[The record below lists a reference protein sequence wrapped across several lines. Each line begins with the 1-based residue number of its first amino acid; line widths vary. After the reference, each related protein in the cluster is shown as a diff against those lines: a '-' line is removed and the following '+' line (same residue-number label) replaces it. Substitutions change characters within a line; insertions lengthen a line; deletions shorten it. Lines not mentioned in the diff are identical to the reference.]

1 MLTSRRRGR
10 FWRHCACT
18 IAVAP
23 ALVATFLGAQAVGQ
37 DLYDHPSLAVDPR
50 THTAA
55 IRSLAVDLDG
65 RFAITGG
72 SDRTIRIW
80 SAADG
85 KLLRTIWIPV
95 GPDPVGNV
103 YTVAVS
109 ADGSTVAAG
118 GWMERLD
125 GGTPIYLFDRASG
138 AMIGRIHD
146 DLPDVVHFLTFSP
159 DGRYLAAALG
169 GKNGIRVFDRDKQWG
184 EAFRDVYDG
193 ESYGAAFAPDG
204 RLATTTYASNG
215 TIRLYDSNFHLVGKP
230 VQAPS
235 GKFPSHIAFSPDGRL
250 LAVGYDFVAA
260 IDILDGKSLGGAP
273 GPIPVNLPPAPW
285 PDGLSEVAWSR
296 DGRTWFAAR
305 SADTKQNVVLAW
317 DRAGLGKERRLSLC
331 DQAAAV
337 GLGALP
343 DGRILVS
350 SVKPCLSA
358 MSPEGKVA
366 WTVASPLADFRDQ
379 TDDLRISAD
388 GKVVDFGFGD
398 AANSRLRFDVRSLRL
413 MSSALNHG
421 LTFAP
426 NRQGLAI
433 ASWRNGQSPTLAGNP
448 IRIEQYDQSRS
459 LAIARDSKRFFLG
472 SSFALASYDDA
483 GAVKWR
489 RETRAEIWAV
499 NASRSGRIVVAAY
512 GDGTIRWHRADDGRE
527 LLALQVLA
535 NKTDWVLWT
544 PEGFYEATPGAE
556 DVLKWVV
563 NHGPDSAATTVSVS
577 AIARLHRPD
586 ALTLVLDELETARAL
601 GIADVAAARLSVQIA
616 TGSAKPPGAVL
627 HVLAVGIDDFG
638 DKAGG
643 LHLDYAVDDARDVA
657 AALLASQKSAPGKAT
672 LYADVSL
679 QYLPDD
685 RAGRTAILEAMDT
698 MAQSMRTS
706 GSDQD
711 VAVILISSHG
721 EMIQGQFYLVPYGF
735 DVRTPTAMETSAIS
749 ADEFARKVKALAARG
764 KVLLLLD
771 ACHSGAVGPDGNPDA
786 SVLRNAMNLDNVTVL
801 TSSRKDELS
810 QESPAWNHGA
820 FTQAFLD
827 ALSGG
832 ADREGHGVISMPEL
846 AEAMDK
852 DIETLTKGGQHL
864 GPHLNFLSDVFVVS
878 R

>member
-1 MLTSRRRGR
+1 
-10 FWRHCACT
+10 
-18 IAVAP
+18 
-23 ALVATFLGAQAVGQ
+23 
-37 DLYDHPSLAVDPR
+37 
-50 THTAA
+50 
-55 IRSLAVDLDG
+55 
-65 RFAITGG
+65 
-72 SDRTIRIW
+72 
-80 SAADG
+80 
-85 KLLRTIWIPV
+85 
-95 GPDPVGNV
+95 
-103 YTVAVS
+103 
-109 ADGSTVAAG
+109 
-118 GWMERLD
+118 
-125 GGTPIYLFDRASG
+125 
-138 AMIGRIHD
+138 MIGRIHD
-146 DLPDVVHFLTFSP
+146 GLPDVVHFLTFSP
-159 DGRYLAAALG
+159 DGRYLAATLG
-169 GKNGIRVFDRDKQWG
+169 GSNGLRVFDRDKQWS

-193 ESYGAAFAPDG
+193 ESYGAAFALDG

-215 TIRLYDSNFHLVGKP
+215 TVRLYDSNFRPVGKP
-230 VQAPS
+230 VKAPG

-250 LAVGYDFVAA
+250 LAVGYDFVAS
-260 IDILDGKSLGGAP
+260 IDLLDGNSLAGAP
-273 GPIPVNLPPAPW
+273 GSIPANLAPAPW
-285 PDGLSEVAWSR
+285 PDGLAEVAWSR
-296 DGRTWFAAR
+296 DGQTLLAAR
-305 SADTKQNVVLAW
+305 TADTRRNILLAW
-317 DRAGLGKERRLSLC
+317 DRAGLGRERRLPLC
-331 DQAAAV
+331 DQVTAA

-343 DGRILVS
+343 DGQILVAS
-350 SVKPCLSA
+350 TRPCLGA
-358 MSPEGKVA
+358 MSPDGKAA

-379 TDDLRISAD
+379 TDALRISAD

-398 AANSRLRFDVRSLRL
+398 SANTRLRFDVRSLRL
-413 MSSALNHG
+413 ERRPSRRADVR
-421 LTFAP
+421 A
-426 NRQGLAI
+426 NREGLAI
-433 ASWRNGQSPTLAGNP
+433 VDWRNGQSPRLAGNP

-459 LAIARDSKRFFLG
+459 LAIAEDSKRFFLG

-489 RETRAEIWAV
+489 RETRGEVWAV
-499 NASRSGRIVVAAY
+499 NASRNGRIVVAAY
-512 GDGTIRWHRADDGRE
+512 GDGTICWHRTDDGRE

-544 PEGFYEATPGAE
+544 QEGFYEATPGAE

-563 NHGPDSAATTVSVS
+563 NHGTDSAATTVSVS

-586 ALTLVLDELETARAL
+586 ALPLVLDELETARAL
-601 GIADVAAARLSVQIA
+601 GIADVAAARLSVQVA

-627 HVLAVGIDDFG
+627 HVLAIGIDHFG

-657 AALLASQKSAPGKAT
+657 AALVASQKSAPGKAT

-685 RAGRTAILEAMDT
+685 SAGRTAILEAMDA
-698 MAQSMRTS
+698 MAQSMRAS
-706 GSDQD
+706 GSNQD
-711 VAVILISSHG
+711 VAVILFSSHG

-749 ADEFARKVKALAARG
+749 ADEFARKVKALADRG

-771 ACHSGAVGPDGNPDA
+771 ACHSGAVGPEGGPDA

-810 QESPAWNHGA
+810 QESPAWNYGA

-852 DIETLTKGGQHL
+852 DLETLSKGKQHL
-864 GPHLNFLSDVFVVS
+864 GPHLNFLGDVFVVS